1 MWPAGSMLR
10 SALPSVCLYQ
20 EWRAD
25 DKLFPPRRPP
35 PPPPACAANYAL
47 MQLAPALGSFGL
59 AMGLAGFL
67 YEVSMTVDRQAGQ
80 GRAGRAS
87 AGDQSIRQPH
97 PWPGPN

>member
-1 MWPAGSMLR
+1 
-10 SALPSVCLYQ
+10 
-20 EWRAD
+20 
-25 DKLFPPRRPP
+25 
-35 PPPPACAANYAL
+35 